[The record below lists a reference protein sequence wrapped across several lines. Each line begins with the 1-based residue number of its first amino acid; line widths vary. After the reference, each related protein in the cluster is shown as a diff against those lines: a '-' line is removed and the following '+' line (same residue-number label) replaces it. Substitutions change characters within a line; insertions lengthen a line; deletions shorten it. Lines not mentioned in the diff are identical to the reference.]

1 MSTASREKKF
11 GVAQDEIVTL
21 NRQNIENRK
30 QLDEST
36 TLVKELTEKIG
47 VGKEEP
53 LGGEERYDPQE
64 NEVSTERKDKLWEL
78 LGEMDDEE
86 MAEVIQESTYQSAAT
101 AFTEIGFN
109 TIQMIKRLT
118 RPELQASEI
127 PLLVKNTMMRIVDRI
142 GIGTEESG
150 TNKMMP
156 TDWHKIQVSI
166 DLEGRLKK
174 IQWPFAA
181 EFTPSRAM
189 AEYFLKK
196 MKMGKWAILARSF
209 TPCSMNHHGAPI
221 SRTIAKTTIPMLGCS
236 LILGRI
242 MGPWAR
248 RFNRIHKFKSWSRIC

>member
-1 MSTASREKKF
+1 M
-11 GVAQDEIVTL
+11 
-21 NRQNIENRK
+21 
-30 QLDEST
+30 
-36 TLVKELTEKIG
+36 TEKID
-47 VGKEEP
+47 VEVDEP
-53 LGGEERYDPQE
+53 LGGVEKYDPQE
-64 NEVSTERKDKLWEL
+64 PEVGTERKDKLWEL
-78 LGEMDDEE
+78 LREMDDEE
-86 MAEVIQESTYQSAAT
+86 MAEVIHESTYQSTAT

-118 RPELQASEI
+118 RQELQALEV

-142 GIGTEESG
+142 GIGTEESS
-150 TNKMMP
+150 TNKLMP

-196 MKMGKWAILARSF
+196 MKMGKWAILARPF
-209 TPCSMNHHGAPI
+209 TPCSMSRHGAPI

-236 LILGRI
+236 LISERT

-248 RFNRIHKFKSWSRIC
+248 RFNRIRKSKNWSRIY

>member
-1 MSTASREKKF
+1 M
-11 GVAQDEIVTL
+11 
-21 NRQNIENRK
+21 
-30 QLDEST
+30 
-36 TLVKELTEKIG
+36 
-47 VGKEEP
+47 
-53 LGGEERYDPQE
+53 ERYGPQE
-64 NEVSTERKDKLWEL
+64 NEVSTERKDKLREL
-78 LGEMDDEE
+78 LREMDDEE

-101 AFTEIGFN
+101 AFTEIGFDA
-109 TIQMIKRLT
+109 IQMIKRLT

-142 GIGTEESG
+142 GIGAEESG
-150 TNKMMP
+150 TSKMMP
-156 TDWHKIQVSI
+156 TDWHNIQVSI

-209 TPCSMNHHGAPI
+209 TPCSMSRHGAPI

-248 RFNRIHKFKSWSRIC
+248 QFNRTHKFRSWSSLR